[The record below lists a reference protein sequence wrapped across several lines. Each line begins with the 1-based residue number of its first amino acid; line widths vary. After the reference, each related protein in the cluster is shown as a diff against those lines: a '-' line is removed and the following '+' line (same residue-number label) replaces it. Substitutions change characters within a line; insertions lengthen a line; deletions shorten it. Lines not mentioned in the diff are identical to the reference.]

1 MSMFIKKTRSKNFV
15 YLSLVET
22 FRENGKVKHRTIAQ
36 LGRLDHLL
44 QKGVLSRL
52 CESLKGL
59 GAFSANI
66 PTIREIERINWGA
79 EFIYRHIWKQYGM
92 DAILD
97 TVFGSTKVE
106 FDYKEVI
113 FLEVISRLMAPSSKL
128 QVYLK
133 QNRFLGTHA
142 IPLHHIYRVLDYL
155 SSFQKEIENLIFLK
169 HVDRFGMKVDVVFY
183 DVTTLYFEGAL
194 PDSLRDFGFSK
205 DAKFGE
211 VQVVVGMLVDQEGRP
226 IALGIFPGN
235 TFESKTLEEALKT
248 LQERFKIQH
257 VMIVAD
263 RGINSKLNLKRI
275 KDRDYDYLMGCRLKS
290 LNKSLQKQILDIKK
304 YQTINESDGNIL
316 KYREIEFDNV
326 VEYVEDNKKK
336 QQILKERIICT
347 WSLKRAEKDR
357 KDRERLIHKAMEK
370 LDQGTASLES
380 KKGANRYLKNEKKQ
394 ASSLGLDLE
403 KINEDKQWDGFY
415 GIQVSKQGMKK
426 DEILSSYHRLWKME
440 ESFRVMKHSL
450 EIRPIYLSSPE
461 RIMGHIVLCFLAFV
475 MHRNLEIALIRKGA
489 DHTVEKIREAIGE
502 LEASLLEV
510 NGKPILLRTP
520 AKGLS
525 KEILQ
530 TLKLKHPGE
539 MVMNER

>member
-1 MSMFIKKTRSKNFV
+1 MPPP
-15 YLSLVET
+15 
-22 FRENGKVKHRTIAQ
+22 Q
-36 LGRLDHLL
+36 LTNLTY
-44 QKGVLSRL
+44 
-52 CESLKGL
+52 
-59 GAFSANI
+59 I
-66 PTIREIERINWGA
+66 
-79 EFIYRHIWKQYGM
+79 
-92 DAILD
+92 
-97 TVFGSTKVE
+97 
-106 FDYKEVI
+106 YKEVI

-169 HVDRFGMKVDVVFY
+169 HVDRFGMRVDVIFY
-183 DVTTLYFEGAL
+183 DVTTLYFEGVL

-290 LNKSLQKQILDIKK
+290 LNKSLQKQILDIEK
-304 YQTINESDGNIL
+304 YQTIHESDGNIL
-316 KYREIEFDNV
+316 KYREIEFDNI
-326 VEYVEDNKKK
+326 VEYVEDNNKK

-357 KDRERLIHKAMEK
+357 KDRERLIHKAMER
-370 LDQGTASLES
+370 LDQSTASLES

-415 GIQVSKQGMKK
+415 GIQVSKQSMKK
-426 DEILSSYHRLWKME
+426 EEILSSYHRLWKME

-461 RIMGHIVLCFLAFV
+461 RIIGHIVLCFLAFV
-475 MHRNLEIALIRKGA
+475 MYRNLEIALIRKGT

-510 NGKPILLRTP
+510 NGKSILLRTP

>member
-1 MSMFIKKTRSKNFV
+1 MFIKKTRSKNFI
-15 YLSLVET
+15 YLSLVEI

-44 QKGVLSRL
+44 QKGFLNRFS
-52 CESLKGL
+52 ESLKDL
-59 GAFSANI
+59 GVISANI
-66 PTIREIERINWGA
+66 PRIEEVDRVNWGA

-97 TVFGSTKVE
+97 VIFGSTKVE

-113 FLEVISRLMAPSSKL
+113 FLEVISRLMTPSSKL

-133 QNRFLGTHA
+133 QNRFFG
-142 IPLHHIYRVLDYL
+142 INEISLHHIYRVLDYL

-169 HVDRFGMKVDVVFY
+169 HVDRFGMKVDIVFY

-194 PDSLRDFGFSK
+194 PDDLRDFGFSK

-226 IALGIFPGN
+226 IALGVFPGN
-235 TFESKTLEEALKT
+235 TFESKTLEDALKT
-248 LQERFKIQH
+248 LQERFKIQN
-257 VMIVAD
+257 VVIVAD

-275 KDRDYDYLMGCRLKS
+275 KDREYDYLVGCRLKS
-290 LNKSLQKQILDIKK
+290 LNKNLQKQVLDIEK
-304 YQTINESDGNIL
+304 YETIHEVDENIL

-326 VEYVEDNKKK
+326 VEYFEGDKKK
-336 QQILKERIICT
+336 KQILKERIVCT

-357 KDRERLIHKAMEK
+357 KDRERLINKAMK
-370 LDQGTASLES
+370 MLDNGTASLES
-380 KKGANRYLKNEKKQ
+380 KKGAKRYLKKEKKE
-394 ASSLGLDLE
+394 SSSVGLDLE
-403 KINEDKQWDGFY
+403 KINEDKKWDGFY
-415 GIQVSKQGMKK
+415 GIQVSKHSMKR
-426 DEILSSYHRLWKME
+426 EEVLSSYHRLWKME

-461 RIMGHIVLCFLAFV
+461 RIIGHIVLCFLAFV
-475 MHRNLEIALIRKGA
+475 IHRSLEIELLRKGA

-502 LEASLLEV
+502 LEASVLEV
-510 NGKPILLRTP
+510 NGRQILVRTP

-525 KEILQ
+525 KEIFQ

-539 MVMNER
+539 MVLNLAK

>member
-1 MSMFIKKTRSKNFV
+1 MFIKKTRSKNFV

-44 QKGVLSRL
+44 QKGELHRFSK
-52 CESLKGL
+52 SLKDL
-59 GAFSANI
+59 GVASTDI
-66 PTIREIERINWGA
+66 PKIEEVNRINWGA
-79 EFIYRHIWKQYGM
+79 EFVYRHIWKQYGM

-97 TVFGSTKVE
+97 AVFGSTKVE

-113 FLEVISRLMAPSSKL
+113 FLEIISRLMAPSSKL

-133 QNRFLGTHA
+133 QNHFLEGNK

-194 PDSLRDFGFSK
+194 PDDLRDFGFSK

-226 IALGIFPGN
+226 IALGVFPGN
-235 TFESKTLEEALKT
+235 TFESKTLENALIT

-257 VMIVAD
+257 VVVVAD

-275 KDRDYDYLMGCRLKS
+275 KDREYDYLVGCRLKS
-290 LNKSLQKQILDIKK
+290 LNRNLQKQVLEIEK
-304 YQTINESDGNIL
+304 YETIHESDGNLL
-316 KYREIEFDNV
+316 KYREIEFDNA

-336 QQILKERIICT
+336 KQILKERIICT

-357 KDRERLIHKAMEK
+357 KDRERLIQKAMK
-370 LDQGTASLES
+370 MLDNGTASLES
-380 KKGANRYLKNEKKQ
+380 KKGAKRYLKKEKKEL
-394 ASSLGLDLE
+394 SSIGLDLE
-403 KINEDKQWDGFY
+403 KINDDKKWDGFY
-415 GIQVSKQGMKK
+415 GIQVSKHSMKRE
-426 DEILSSYHRLWKME
+426 EILSSYHRLWKME

-461 RIMGHIVLCFLAFV
+461 RIIGHIVLCFLAFV
-475 MHRNLEIALIRKGA
+475 IHRSLEIELIRKGS

-502 LEASLLEV
+502 LEASVLEV
-510 NGKPILLRTP
+510 NNERILVRAPI
-520 AKGLS
+520 KGLS
-525 KEILQ
+525 KEIFQ
-530 TLKLKHPGE
+530 TLKLKHPGKNDIE
-539 MVMNER
+539 LG